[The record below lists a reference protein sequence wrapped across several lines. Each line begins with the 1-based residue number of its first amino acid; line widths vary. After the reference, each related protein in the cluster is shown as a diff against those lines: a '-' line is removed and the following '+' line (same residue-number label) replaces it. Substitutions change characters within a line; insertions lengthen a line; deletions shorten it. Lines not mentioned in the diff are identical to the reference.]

1 MGHRDAACDAA
12 HIPVCIMEIIVGHR
26 GRCSGGCH
34 AAIEIQSVKIL
45 GRSRAVIFQNEVT
58 AVPDILDAA
67 NNRVCVG
74 IAGALCFAQSAW
86 IVGILCSE
94 QTKIHRRQLV
104 VRSVGISNRCG
115 STGLGQQISCVVIGV
130 GGCRGSRRARG
141 LFP

>member
-1 MGHRDAACDAA
+1 MKKLRLFAKK
-12 HIPVCIMEIIVGHR
+12 VGVLKY
-26 GRCSGGCH
+26 S
-34 AAIEIQSVKIL
+34 L
-45 GRSRAVIFQNEVT
+45 
-58 AVPDILDAA
+58 L
-67 NNRVCVG
+67 
-74 IAGALCFAQSAW
+74 ALCFAQPICIIA
-86 IVGILCSE
+86 VLCSE